1 MPEAQLTE
9 PLADTAEKGGFKEEM
24 FAALKS
30 AVEAA
35 VDAFLLGNSRRSLI
49 QAAFTSTSTPRACR
63 RRRSRWVMRCLSR
76 SSRYRPPRSW

>member
-9 PLADTAEKGGFKEEM
+9 PLDRAAEKGGLEEM
-24 FAALKS
+24 FAPL
-30 AVEAA
+30 EAA
-35 VDAFLLGNSRRSLI
+35 VKADVEAFLLGNSRRSLI